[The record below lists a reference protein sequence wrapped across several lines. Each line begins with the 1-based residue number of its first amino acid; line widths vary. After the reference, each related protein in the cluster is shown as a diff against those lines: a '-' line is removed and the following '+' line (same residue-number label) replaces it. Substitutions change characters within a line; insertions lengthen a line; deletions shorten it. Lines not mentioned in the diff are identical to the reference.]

1 MLSVEDEP
9 TRCRRT
15 DGKKWRC
22 SNKVLPFQKYC
33 ERHMHRGRK
42 RSRKLVESS
51 SSYDVAASSSAPSTK
66 HDNTYGLD
74 SYNESQSVLH
84 GTMSVSSNAQ
94 VVTIASLP
102 SARDCDNVTPP
113 SLEISESTDKSVSHG
128 DRSRRNMEMSYD
140 DFIKKREPVR
150 GIYINQ
156 IHKWTFLSSL
166 FHGLIRFCSQ
176 VMRGCLLFKSSSPR
190 YLIYL

>member
-1 MLSVEDEP
+1 MSSVEHEP

-22 SNKVLPFQKYC
+22 SNTVLPFQKYC

-51 SSYDVAASSSAPSTK
+51 SSYDVAASSSASPTK
-66 HDNTYGLD
+66 HDNNTHGLD
-74 SYNESQSVLH
+74 CYNESQSVLH

-102 SARDCDNVTPP
+102 SARACDNVTPP
-113 SLEISESTDKSVSHG
+113 SLVISESTDKSESHDG
-128 DRSRRNMEMSYD
+128 KSRRNMEMSYD

-150 GIYINQ
+150 GII
-156 IHKWTFLSSL
+156 
-166 FHGLIRFCSQ
+166 
-176 VMRGCLLFKSSSPR
+176 
-190 YLIYL
+190 